1 MLAWLNGRIEKWKPF
16 VRNRIA
22 TIRENLEKESWNYV
36 PTSDNPA
43 DIISRG
49 CDFKTFSKL
58 NFWFHGPKWLH
69 EKDTYEQTLQPLN
82 YNEETCVKKEEKKE
96 LLCTTVHIIEDNWL
110 TTLGQKYSNFSLSCR
125 ILAWVTRFIKNCKT
139 KKYRQRTNFILLKE
153 IKIAE
158 EHFLR
163 AIQSLHFEN
172 DREKLLRKGRVARQ
186 SIMRQ
191 LNPFIDS
198 TGLIRVGGR
207 IQKSTL
213 CFNQKHPVILPSNS
227 GMIRLIIEECHR
239 SHLHGG
245 FQVTM
250 NQLRR
255 KYWIIRAGQTVK
267 SVIRR
272 CVICCRA
279 RPSIARQL
287 MGNLPQERLDFT
299 KAFLHTGVDFAGPFH
314 VRAAAGRG
322 VRISKCYIAV
332 FICLAVKAIHLE
344 LVGALTSEAFLA
356 ALSRF
361 RSRRGRVDRLFSDNG
376 TNFIGAFKRLNDID
390 GQLSRKGIEWEFIP
404 PLAPNFGGLWE
415 AGVKS
420 LKTHLKTQCGSH
432 SFTFEEFQTLLCEIE
447 TCLNARPLCPITNDI
462 DSLDSLTPQHFL
474 TFDVLEGDLDGRD
487 FLHTEKRYLSR
498 WEYLKKLRQEI
509 IYRYKLE
516 YVTRL
521 NNRPK
526 NLKKK
531 NISTRQL
538 VLVR

>member
-1 MLAWLNGRIEKWKPF
+1 MCQKR
-16 VRNRIA
+16 R
-22 TIRENLEKESWNYV
+22 KE
-36 PTSDNPA
+36 
-43 DIISRG
+43 R
-49 CDFKTFSKL
+49 
-58 NFWFHGPKWLH
+58 
-69 EKDTYEQTLQPLN
+69 
-82 YNEETCVKKEEKKE
+82 
-96 LLCTTVHIIEDNWL
+96 
-110 TTLGQKYSNFSLSCR
+110 
-125 ILAWVTRFIKNCKT
+125 
-139 KKYRQRTNFILLKE
+139 
-153 IKIAE
+153 IKIAK

-172 DREKLLRKGRVARQ
+172 DREKLLRKGRVARH

-207 IQKSTL
+207 IRKSTL

-314 VRAAAGRG
+314 VRASAGRG

-361 RSRRGRVDRLFSDNG
+361 RSRRGRVDRLFSNNG
-376 TNFIGAFKRLNDID
+376 TNFIGAFKRLNDND
-390 GQLSRKGIEWEFIP
+390 GQLSRKGIEWEFIL

-420 LKTHLKTQCGSH
+420 LKTHL
-432 SFTFEEFQTLLCEIE
+432 LLKNFKHC
-447 TCLNARPLCPITNDI
+447 CVRLRPA
-462 DSLDSLTPQHFL
+462 
-474 TFDVLEGDLDGRD
+474 
-487 FLHTEKRYLSR
+487 
-498 WEYLKKLRQEI
+498 
-509 IYRYKLE
+509 
-516 YVTRL
+516 
-521 NNRPK
+521 
-526 NLKKK
+526 
-531 NISTRQL
+531 
-538 VLVR
+538 